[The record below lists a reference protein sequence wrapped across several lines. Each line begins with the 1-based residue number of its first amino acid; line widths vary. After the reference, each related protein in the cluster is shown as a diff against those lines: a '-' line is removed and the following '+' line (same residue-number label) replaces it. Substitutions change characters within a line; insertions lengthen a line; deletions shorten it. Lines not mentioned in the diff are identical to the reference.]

1 MKNRTIPTSILLAVV
16 AITSTLPAQTIQRH
30 VKRTTEK
37 EVTVYLHS
45 TFGTVNLEQTA
56 SGNIVEVYYRNKDND
71 NQPEL
76 DFEYSIRKNIGNLR
90 IEMNPEGAEVV
101 HSKHGEVN
109 VDLNNVKFKPDEWYV
124 KLTNEVPLSIE
135 AELGAG
141 KSDFDFTGLRI
152 NELSISTGASS
163 SKIRFDE
170 KNESEIRELQIE
182 TGVSKFV
189 AEGLNNANFRKMK
202 FEGGVGS
209 YYLDFSGELHRT
221 VDVNISVGLGS
232 LTIVVPRSIGVRVKY
247 EDSWLSNFTI
257 DDEFIRREK
266 GTYESEN
273 YEQAEGRMDIFIE
286 SGLGSVKVKRSR

>member
-1 MKNRTIPTSILLAVV
+1 MKNRTISTILLLAVV
-16 AITSTLPAQTIQRH
+16 AITGILPAQTIQRQ
-30 VKRTTEK
+30 VKRTNEK
-37 EVTVYLHS
+37 EVKVYLHS
-45 TFGTVNLEQTA
+45 TFGTVNLEQIA
-56 SGNIVEVYYRNKDND
+56 SGNIVEVYYRQKDND
-71 NQPEL
+71 NQPTL
-76 DFEYSIRKNIGNLR
+76 DFDYTIRKNVGDLR

-101 HSKHGEVN
+101 HSRHGEVN
-109 VDLNNVKFKPDEWYV
+109 VDLKNVKFKPDEWYV
-124 KLTNEVPLSIE
+124 KLTNEVPVSIE

-141 KSDFDFTGLRI
+141 KSDFDFTGLQI

-170 KNESEIRELQIE
+170 KNKSEIRELQIE

-257 DDEFIRREK
+257 DDEFIRRKK

-273 YEQAEGRMDIFIE
+273 YEQADGRMDIFIE
-286 SGLGSVKVKRSR
+286 SGLGSVKVKRSQ

>member
-1 MKNRTIPTSILLAVV
+1 MKNRTISTILLLAVV
-16 AITSTLPAQTIQRH
+16 AITGIVPAQTIQRQ
-30 VKRTTEK
+30 VKRTHEK
-37 EVTVYLHS
+37 EVKVYLHS
-45 TFGTVNLEQTA
+45 TFGTVNLGQTA
-56 SGNIVEVYYRNKDND
+56 SGNIVEVYYRQKDND
-71 NQPEL
+71 NQPTL
-76 DFEYSIRKNIGNLR
+76 DFDYTIRKNVGDLR
-90 IEMNPEGAEVV
+90 LEMNPKGAEVV

-109 VDLNNVKFKPDEWYV
+109 VELNNVKFKPEEWYI

-141 KSDFDFTGLRI
+141 KSDFNFTGLKI
-152 NELSISTGASS
+152 NELNISTGASS

-170 KNESEIRELQIE
+170 KNKSEIRELQIE
-182 TGVSKFV
+182 TGVSKFI

-257 DDEFIRREK
+257 DDEFIRRKK

-273 YEQAEGRMDIFIE
+273 YEQADGRMDIFIE
-286 SGLGSVKVKRSR
+286 SGLGSVKVKRSQ

>member
-152 NELSISTGASS
+152 NKLSISTGASS

-257 DDEFIRREK
+257 DDEFIRRKK

>member
-1 MKNRTIPTSILLAVV
+1 MKNRTIPTSILLVVV

-152 NELSISTGASS
+152 NKLSISTGASS

-257 DDEFIRREK
+257 DDEFIRRKK

>member
-257 DDEFIRREK
+257 DDEFIRRKK

>member
-152 NELSISTGASS
+152 NKLSISTGASS

-182 TGVSKFV
+182 TGLSKFV

-257 DDEFIRREK
+257 DDEFIRRKK